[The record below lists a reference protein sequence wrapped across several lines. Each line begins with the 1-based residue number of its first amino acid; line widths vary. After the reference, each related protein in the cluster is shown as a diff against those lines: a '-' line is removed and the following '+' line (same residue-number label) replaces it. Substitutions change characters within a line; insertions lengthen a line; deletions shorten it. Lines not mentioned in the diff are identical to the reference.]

1 MLNYV
6 DLCDDSNNE
15 EDEGKITSVKCSIV
29 TQETEVGELSI
40 IIQAVLERIQVDSC
54 EEGELNR
61 VDSIQMVGYL
71 PWGRKESDTTE
82 RLPSLT
88 H

>member
-15 EDEGKITSVKCSIV
+15 EDEGKITLVKCSIV

-54 EEGELNR
+54 EQGELNR
-61 VDSIQMVGYL
+61 VDSIQL
-71 PWGRKESDTTE
+71 DLKN
-82 RLPSLT
+82 
-88 H
+88 